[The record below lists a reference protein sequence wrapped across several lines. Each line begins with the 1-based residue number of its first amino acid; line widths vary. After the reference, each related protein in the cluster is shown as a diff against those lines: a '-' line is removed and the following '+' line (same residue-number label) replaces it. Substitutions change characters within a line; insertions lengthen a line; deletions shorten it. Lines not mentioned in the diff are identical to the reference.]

1 MSGESTGARAAGTTR
16 RESPRRGSFLSLT
29 AVQIHLVDGTYELF
43 RQYLAPRPGH
53 LDDDGV
59 EVGATRAV
67 VSSMMTMLEEGAT
80 HLGVATDHVIESFR
94 NDLWETYKN
103 GDGIDPLLKT
113 QFPLLEDAL
122 TALGVTVWAMVE
134 FEADD
139 ALGAAAVVG
148 ADDARVDRVV
158 ICTPDKDMGQCVG
171 GKVVQLDRR
180 RDVLLDS
187 EGVRDKFGVLPESIP
202 DWLALVGDTADGFP
216 GLPGFGAK
224 TAAAL
229 LDRYRHIEDIPADPK
244 AWNIVGVRGAD
255 RLAATLAAGR
265 DVAALFKVLA
275 TLRIDAPVG
284 VVDEWEWRGPTPE
297 LGDWCTRFGSPRLA
311 ERAAKLAAQ
320 RGFS

>member
-1 MSGESTGARAAGTTR
+1 VR
-16 RESPRRGSFLSLT
+16 
-29 AVQIHLVDGTYELF
+29 VHLVDGTYELF

-53 LDDDGV
+53 LDDDGI

-67 VSSMMTMLEEGAT
+67 VSSMLTMLEEGAT

-94 NDLWETYKN
+94 NDLWETYKD
-103 GDGIDPLLKT
+103 GSGIDPLLKG

-122 TALGVTVWAMVE
+122 TALGVAVWPMVE

-139 ALGAAAVVG
+139 ALGAAAVV
-148 ADDARVDRVV
+148 AANDDRVEQV
-158 ICTPDKDMGQCVG
+158 IICTPDKDMGQCVG
-171 GKVVQLDRR
+171 GKVYQLDRR

-187 EGVRDKFGVLPESIP
+187 EGVREKYGVLPESIP

-229 LDRYRHIEDIPADPK
+229 LCRYGHIEAIPDDPRSWDV
-244 AWNIVGVRGAD
+244 AAVRGAE

-265 DVAALFKVLA
+265 EVAARFKVLA

-284 VVDEWEWRGPTPE
+284 TVDEWEWKGPRPA
-297 LGDWCTRFGSPRLA
+297 LDDWCTRFGSPRLA
-311 ERAAKLAAQ
+311 QRAAALAAK
-320 RGFS
+320 RKVS

>member
-1 MSGESTGARAAGTTR
+1 MR
-16 RESPRRGSFLSLT
+16 
-29 AVQIHLVDGTYELF
+29 VHLIDGTYELF

-53 LDDDGV
+53 LDDDGI

-67 VSSMMTMLEEGAT
+67 VSSMLTMLEEGAT

-94 NDLWETYKN
+94 NDLWETYKD
-103 GDGIDPLLKT
+103 GSGIDPLLKG
-113 QFPLLEDAL
+113 QFTLLEDAL
-122 TALGVTVWAMVE
+122 VALGVAVWPMVE

-148 ADDARVDRVV
+148 ANDPRVEQVI

-171 GKVVQLDRR
+171 GKVFQLDRR
-180 RDVLLDS
+180 KDVLLDS
-187 EGVRDKFGVLPESIP
+187 DGVRAKYGVSPESIP

-229 LDRYRHIEDIPADPK
+229 LTRFDHIEDIPDDWHSWDVP
-244 AWNIVGVRGAD
+244 GVRGAE
-255 RLAATLAAGR
+255 RLAATLTAGR
-265 DVAALFKVLA
+265 AVAARFKVLA

-284 VVDEWEWRGPTPE
+284 VVDDWEWKGPRPD
-297 LGDWCTRFGSPRLA
+297 LGDWSARFGSPRLL
-311 ERAAKLAAQ
+311 ERAAKLATK
-320 RGFS
+320 RGVS